1 MGRLQGKVA
10 LITGGSK
17 GIGKAIVERF
27 AEEGAKVVFTAI
39 EKEAGDALEKEL
51 IPDRLIF
58 MQQDVSKKDDWNRI
72 INATL
77 NKFGKINIIVNN
89 AGIGVFSDIE
99 KMTEKNWDATIGV
112 NLTGTMWG
120 VKYGIQAMKNNH
132 EKNSIIN
139 LCSVEGLIGD
149 PDLLAYNAS
158 KGGVRLLTKS
168 AALHCAREGYDIR
181 VNSVHPGYVNTPLV
195 ENLEKTDP
203 KVKDHLISLHPM
215 GRLAEPVEVANMALF
230 LASDESSFS
239 TGSEFVVDG
248 GYTAQYLFILN
259 I

>member
-10 LITGGSK
+10 LVTGGSK

-27 AEEGAKVVFTAI
+27 AQEGAKVVFTAI
-39 EKEAGDALEKEL
+39 EKEAGDVLEKEL
-51 IPDRLIF
+51 IPNRLVF
-58 MQQDVSKKDDWNRI
+58 MQQDVSKKDDWERI
-72 INATL
+72 IKATI

-99 KMTEKNWDATIGV
+99 KMDEKNWNSTIGV

-120 VKYGIQAMKNNH
+120 VKYGIKSMKNNH

-168 AALHCAREGYDIR
+168 AALHCAREGYAIR
-181 VNSVHPGYVNTPLV
+181 INSVHPGYVNTPLV

-203 KVKDHLISLHPM
+203 KVKDHLVSLHPM
-215 GRLAEPVEVANMALF
+215 GRLAEPSEVANMALF

-239 TGSEFVVDG
+239 TGSEFLVDG
-248 GYTAQYLFILN
+248 GYTAQ
-259 I
+259 

>member
-132 EKNSIIN
+132 EKM
-139 LCSVEGLIGD
+139 L
-149 PDLLAYNAS
+149 
-158 KGGVRLLTKS
+158 RLG
-168 AALHCAREGYDIR
+168 H
-181 VNSVHPGYVNTPLV
+181 YV
-195 ENLEKTDP
+195 
-203 KVKDHLISLHPM
+203 
-215 GRLAEPVEVANMALF
+215 
-230 LASDESSFS
+230 
-239 TGSEFVVDG
+239 
-248 GYTAQYLFILN
+248 
-259 I
+259 

>member
-10 LITGGSK
+10 LVTGGSK

-27 AEEGAKVVFTAI
+27 AKEGAKVVFTAI
-39 EKEAGDALEKEL
+39 EKEAGEALEKEL
-51 IPDRLIF
+51 IPNRLVF
-58 MQQDVSKKDDWNRI
+58 MQQDVSKKADWDRI
-72 INATL
+72 INATIS
-77 NKFGKINIIVNN
+77 KFGKLNIIVNN

-99 KMTEKNWDATIGV
+99 KMTEKNWNATIGV

-168 AALHCAREGYDIR
+168 AALHCARENYDIR
-181 VNSVHPGYVNTPLV
+181 INSVHPGYVDTPLV
-195 ENLEKTDP
+195 ANLEKTDP
-203 KVKDHLISLHPM
+203 KVKNHLVSLHPM
-215 GRLAEPVEVANMALF
+215 GRLAKPVEVANMALF

-239 TGSEFVVDG
+239 TGSEFLVDG
-248 GYTAQYLFILN
+248 GYTAQ
-259 I
+259 